1 MLGLRKS
8 KAKKL
13 EEKRIKDGNRFND
26 FFKTESQLW
35 KDIEFAPGVGCTIEL
50 TETEIKSH
58 GMLTKGAATAAFGLV
73 GLAMTSGSKSK
84 NVSIPATMRIVQN
97 GILFQRH
104 DDEDLRVPWENIA
117 EVKVTPGMGVW
128 KYLILD
134 LFENPRLKVRFDRT
148 VSKNVLNMVKKY
160 IDSHIPGLDDGWND
174 APIPLNAPSK
184 HVESKPSEMDPN
196 SCSNCGSPIEAG
208 ANFCSE
214 CGQRQKI

>member
-8 KAKKL
+8 KSEKL

-26 FFKTESQLW
+26 FFETESHTW
-35 KDIEFAPGVGCTIEL
+35 KHIEFSPGVGCTVEL

-73 GLAMTSGSKSK
+73 GLAMTTGSKSK
-84 NVSIPATMRIVQN
+84 NISIPATMRIVEN

-104 DDEDLRVPWENIA
+104 DEEDIRVPWEGIA
-117 EVKVTPGMGVW
+117 EVKVIPGVGVW

-134 LFENPRLKVRFDRT
+134 LFENPRLKIKFDRT
-148 VSKNVLNMVKKY
+148 VSKNVLKMVKKY
-160 IDSHIPGLDDGWND
+160 IDSHIPGLDTGWN
-174 APIPLNAPSK
+174 
-184 HVESKPSEMDPN
+184 ESPASLKDSTPKKQIESTSTTITLGFCKE
-196 SCSNCGSPIEAG
+196 CGTKLEEN

-214 CGQRQKI
+214 CGKKI